1 MLTHWAR
8 CKAEALV
15 YSLRNRQA
23 QNRARHF
30 VTHRPRCEADALVGT
45 RPNRLAEIKMQ
56 TISDTVAKVLV
67 EKKALPERLAKD
79 RFITL
84 G

>member
-8 CKAEALV
+8 CKAEALF

-23 QNRARHF
+23 QNRSRHF
-30 VTHRPRCEADALVGT
+30 VTHWPRCKADALVGT

-56 TISDTVAKVLV
+56 TISNTVAKVLV
-67 EKKALPERLAKD
+67 EKKSAD
-79 RFITL
+79 
-84 G
+84 